1 MCVQNCTH
9 IGRVELKKSIII
21 DIDYGTPHG
30 VYRSRVYNSAVE
42 GFPVYLDK

>member
-21 DIDYGTPHG
+21 DIDYGTPLLE
-30 VYRSRVYNSAVE
+30 VQIYS
-42 GFPVYLDK
+42 L